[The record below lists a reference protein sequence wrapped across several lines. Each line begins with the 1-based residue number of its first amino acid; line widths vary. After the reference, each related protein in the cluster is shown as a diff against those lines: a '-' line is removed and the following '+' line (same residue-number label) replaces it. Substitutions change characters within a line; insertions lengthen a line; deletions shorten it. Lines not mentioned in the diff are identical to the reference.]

1 MKFTVVILTLSLVA
15 NLALAGWW
23 IARSNRTA
31 TASVPTATDA
41 PVAAVAAPKKKI
53 GPTAVRAVASPL
65 QLPASVRSWKD
76 LQSTDL
82 KEFVRRLRAAS
93 CPEETIQDI
102 ILAEV
107 NRRYA
112 AKNREL
118 FPDNYANK
126 PFWETQKANQD
137 VAEIKKNRERQRR
150 SREMQKEKSALLVEL
165 LGVDPELERR
175 KADGLPEYYDYYDS
189 QVSFLP
195 ESKREA
201 VRKYLDDF
209 QDKQQEFYA
218 RNRGLYDA
226 QYRDEQKQLEAERMQ
241 GLAQFLSPQEL
252 REFEL
257 RQSQMAS
264 QLSSELQNT
273 KLTREQY
280 ETLFDIRKKFGD
292 SIYNYADSVENPQE
306 GSERAAKNMAALQAE
321 LTTALGPDTAKEII
335 RGRDYGYQQ
344 LNRLAQRNDLP
355 ADTVK
360 KVYDFKDTAEAS
372 VKLIQ
377 ADKNLTN
384 EQLQE
389 AFTRIRDETQSAVRE
404 ALGGAAYTNYIRQGG
419 YWINSIAPMQ
429 PRTGQSRLGTV
440 IPSP

>member
-1 MKFTVVILTLSLVA
+1 MRFSGAILALSLVA

-23 IARSNRTA
+23 MAGRGRTD
-31 TASVPTATDA
+31 TSTVPTSNDDA
-41 PVAAVAAPKKKI
+41 PTGAAAALKKRI
-53 GPTAVRAVASPL
+53 GTSATKPAMSPV
-65 QLPASVRSWKD
+65 QLPAGVRSWKD
-76 LQSTDL
+76 LQSADL
-82 KEFVRRLRAAS
+82 KDFVRRLRSAG
-93 CPEETIQDI
+93 CPEETVQDI

-112 AKNREL
+112 AKSREL
-118 FPDNYANK
+118 YPESYTVK
-126 PFWETQKANQD
+126 PFWETQKINTD
-137 VAEIKKNRERQRR
+137 VAELKKNRERQRK

-175 KADGLPEYYDYYDS
+175 KADGYQDYFDYYDS

-195 ESKREA
+195 ESKREP

-241 GLAQFLSPQEL
+241 GLAEFLSPQEL

-257 RQSQMAS
+257 RQSQLAS

-280 ETLFDIRKKFGD
+280 EALFDIRKKYGD
-292 SIYNYADSVENPQE
+292 SIYNYADSVEKPQE

-355 ADTVK
+355 TETVK

-372 VKLIQ
+372 VKLVQ

-384 EQLQE
+384 EQRQE
-389 AFTRIRDETQSAVRE
+389 AFTRIRDETQNAVRD

-419 YWINSIAPMQ
+419 YWINSIAPV
-429 PRTGQSRLGTV
+429 QSRLGTA
-440 IPSP
+440 IRSP

>member
-1 MKFTVVILTLSLVA
+1 MKTARRILAFSLAA

-23 IARSNRTA
+23 IARSDRTA

-41 PVAAVAAPKKKI
+41 LVVAAAAPKKKLEP
-53 GPTAVRAVASPL
+53 GAVKTATSPA
-65 QLPASVRSWKD
+65 QMPADIRSWKD
-76 LQSTDL
+76 LQSADL
-82 KEFVRRLRAAS
+82 TEFVRRLRTAG

-126 PFWETQKANQD
+126 PFWETQKVNQD
-137 VAEIKKNRERQRR
+137 VAEIKKNRERQQK

-175 KADGLPEYYDYYDS
+175 KADGLPDYYDYYDS

-201 VRKYLDDF
+201 VRKYLDEF

-280 ETLFDIRKKFGD
+280 ESLFDIRKKYAD
-292 SIYNYADSVENPQE
+292 SIYNYADSAENAQE
-306 GSERAAKNMAALQAE
+306 GSQRAAKNMAALQAE
-321 LTTALGPDTAKEII
+321 LATAIGSDTAKEIV

-344 LNRLAQRNDLP
+344 LNRIAQRNDLP
-355 ADTVK
+355 TETVK

-384 EQLQE
+384 EQRQE

-419 YWINSIAPMQ
+419 YWINSIAPAQ
-429 PRTGQSRLGTV
+429 PRTGQSRVGTV
-440 IPSP
+440 IQSP